1 MPTETSTPTGE
12 LSQRIAD
19 LQRDVEELTRT
30 VKTIAREKLNAVRTS
45 ATEYCEERRAQA
57 QGFERSIEKCIAE
70 RPLSALLTAAGAGF
84 LVGVISR
91 RF

>member
-1 MPTETSTPTGE
+1 MFTDTSTPTAE

-19 LQRDVEELTRT
+19 LQRDVEELSRT
-30 VKTIAREKLNAVRTS
+30 VKAIAREKLNAVRTS
-45 ATEYCEERRAQA
+45 AAEYCEERRAQV

-84 LVGVISR
+84 LVGMISR
-91 RF
+91 RS